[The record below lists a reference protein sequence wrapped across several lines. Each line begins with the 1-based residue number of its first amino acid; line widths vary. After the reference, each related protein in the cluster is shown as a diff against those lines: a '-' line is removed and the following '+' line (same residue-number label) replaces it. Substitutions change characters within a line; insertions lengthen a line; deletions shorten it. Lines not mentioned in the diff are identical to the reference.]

1 MVSPGLWSRRHN
13 GLRQLGTA
21 ALVLAFLSLGLFA
34 QSYRG
39 GIRGAI
45 KDAGGAAIPGAK
57 VALVDVATNVAR
69 NTITNDAGEYV
80 FNAVEPASYNLVVE
94 FPGFKKLERAA
105 RIGTQEFLTVD
116 VAMEVGDVTE
126 SVQVTEEVPLIETA
140 NASTGQTVD
149 RQKLVDL
156 PNLGRN
162 AFMMSKLTSNVVQIG
177 NPLYNRM
184 QDQSGSS
191 QISIAGGPVRG
202 NNYLVDGVPITDS
215 VNRAIII
222 PTIEAVEEVKIQAN
236 TYDAEMGRTG
246 GGVFNTYMKSGG
258 NEWHGSAFGYIRP
271 RELSANNFFNNRN
284 GTERPDTSWENF
296 GASVGGAIFIPKFY
310 DGRNK
315 TFFWLG
321 YEGYNQVSGLTSNF
335 SLPSVAERNGDF
347 SSTLVPG
354 TTTGQQLIIYDPAT
368 TVKSGSNYSRMPFAG
383 NIIPISRQSSIA
395 RAALATLPNPTSAA
409 SSFGGNN
416 YVANA
421 TLADTADQFSG
432 KLDHQLFSWWRVS
445 GSYLWY
451 HSLEPGENWYN
462 TVSSPSQWTLDRTVN
477 ATAINNL
484 ITPDPTT
491 VISVRYGFNRF
502 PNEDGQR
509 SQGFNVASLGFP
521 TSLVSQLQT
530 SVFPAFNFQTLN
542 SMAPGGTG
550 QTIFHSKNFLVGVS
564 KFLGRHSV
572 KFGFDYRRINNDGIS
587 FPNMAFSFDNSFTR
601 ASQAVNNASGADVAS
616 MLLGMPSGGTANRVV
631 GVQQWVDY
639 YGGYVHDDFR
649 LNDRVT
655 INVGVRYEFESGLKA
670 KDNAVIVGFDRG
682 TVSPIPVTNTSLGVV
697 PRGGVM
703 YAGQNGYPTQTGNL
717 NANKIS
723 PRFGI
728 AWKLNNKTTI
738 RGGYGLF
745 WAPVAYGLQTPLGW
759 NAQSNLTGS
768 GDNGATPGDLLGNP
782 YPNGLLSPV
791 LNGNGLIT
799 GVGGGLSFID
809 QNMKSPYVHQYSFD
823 IQRELGWGVALAV
836 GYVGSQGK
844 NLTIGNAVNINQL
857 EERYFND
864 PSMAQRVAN
873 PYYSSAGQGIIR
885 NSEIT
890 RAQLLRPF
898 NQYQNITTSLN
909 SFGRSTYDSVVIKA
923 QKRMSKGLS
932 FLSTFTWSQF
942 KDTGV
947 GAAGSGPLN
956 SLAAST
962 RNSYDIEREFSL
974 SGSHTPRRW
983 SNALTY
989 ELPFGKGKP
998 YMSGTMADLVVGG
1011 WSVNAV
1017 QIWQTGFPLS
1027 VRQAVNSNT
1036 NYFTLVQFPNATG
1049 VSPETSGRPQDR
1061 IGLDRDSTRYIND
1074 AAFGPAAEGTFGNV
1088 SRTLGMRGPGTH
1100 NWDISVFK
1108 TFTVLEKYRAQFRAE
1123 AINAFNTPLFNSPN
1137 TTFGSGAFGQI
1148 SQQANFP
1155 RMYQLGLRFF
1165 F

>member
-1 MVSPGLWSRRHN
+1 MVSPRLRSQRIAGA
-13 GLRQLGTA
+13 LRQLGTV
-21 ALVLAFLSLGLFA
+21 ALLLSLLSLGLFA
-34 QSYRG
+34 QTYRG
-39 GIRGAI
+39 GVRGAV
-45 KDAGGAAIPGAK
+45 KDAGGASIAGAR
-57 VALVDVATNVAR
+57 VALIDAGTNVAR
-69 NTITNDAGEYV
+69 NTVTNDLGEYV
-80 FNAVEPASYNLVVE
+80 FNAVEPADYNIVVE
-94 FPGFKKLERAA
+94 YPGFKKLERAA

-116 VAMEVGDVTE
+116 ITMEVGDVTE
-126 SVQVTEEVPLIETA
+126 SVQVTEEVPLIETS

-222 PTIEAVEEVKIQAN
+222 PTIESVEEVKIQAN

-246 GGVFNTYMKSGG
+246 GGVFNTYMKAGT

-271 RELSANNFFNNRN
+271 RELSANNFFRNRT
-284 GTERPDTSWENF
+284 GAERPDTSWENF
-296 GASVGGAIFIPKFY
+296 GASIGGAIFIPKFY

-321 YEGYNQVSGLTSNF
+321 YEGYNQVTGLTSNF
-335 SLPSVAERNGDF
+335 SLPTADERNGNF
-347 SSTLVPG
+347 SSTIVPG
-354 TTTGQQLIIYDPAT
+354 GGGSLVVYDPAT
-368 TVKSGSNYSRMPFAG
+368 TVIQPNGNYSRTPFA
-383 NIIPISRQSSIA
+383 NSIIPNGRQSSIA
-395 RAALATLPNPTSAA
+395 RNALATLPLPTATAA
-409 SSFGGNN
+409 SYGAQN
-416 YVANA
+416 YTANA
-421 TLADTADQFSG
+421 TLDDTADQFTG

-451 HSLEPGENWYN
+451 HSLEPGEYWYR

-484 ITPDPTT
+484 LTPDPTT

-502 PNEDGQR
+502 PNVDGQQ
-509 SQGFNVASLGFP
+509 SMGFNPASLGFP
-521 TSLVSQLQT
+521 SSLVSQLQT
-530 SVFPAFNFQTLN
+530 AVFPAFNFSTLT
-542 SMAPGGTG
+542 SMNPGGTG
-550 QTIFHSKNFLVGVS
+550 LTVFHSKNFLVGVS

-601 ASQAVNNASGADVAS
+601 SSQAINATEGADVAS
-616 MLLGMPSGGTANRVV
+616 FLLGMPASGTANRVV
-631 GVQQWVDY
+631 GVEQWVDY
-639 YGGYVHDDFR
+639 YAGYIHDDFR
-649 LNDRVT
+649 LNDRLTV
-655 INVGVRYEFESGLKA
+655 NFGLRYEHETGLRA
-670 KDNAVIVGFDRG
+670 KDNAVIVGFDRSV
-682 TVSPIPVTNTSLGVV
+682 VSPITVTDPSLGIT

-717 NANKIS
+717 NSVKLS
-723 PRFGI
+723 PRFGV
-728 AWKLNNKTTI
+728 AWKLNDKTTV

-745 WAPVAYGLQTPLGW
+745 WAPIAYGLQTPLGW
-759 NAQSNLTGS
+759 NARTDLTAS
-768 GDNGATPGDLLGNP
+768 GDGGATPGALLDNP

-791 LNGNGLIT
+791 LSGNGL
-799 GVGGGLSFID
+799 VAAAGGALGFID
-809 QNMKSPYVHQYSFD
+809 QNMKAPYVHQYSFD

-836 GYVGSQGK
+836 GYVGSHGS

-857 EERYFND
+857 EERHFGD
-864 PSMAQRVAN
+864 PGILSSVPN
-873 PYYSSAGQGIIR
+873 PYFTDGGQGFLGNANI
-885 NSEIT
+885 N
-890 RAQLLRPF
+890 RAQLLRPY
-898 NQYQNITTSLN
+898 NQYANLTTSIN
-909 SFGRSTYDSVVIKA
+909 SWGRSTYDSVVIKA
-923 QKRMSKGLS
+923 QKRMSKGIS

-942 KDTGV
+942 MDLGV

-956 SLAAST
+956 SLSAAT
-962 RNSYDIEREFSL
+962 RNSYDIEREFGL

-998 YMSGTMADLVVGG
+998 FLDNTLADLVVGG
-1011 WSVNAV
+1011 WSINAV

-1027 VRQAVNSNT
+1027 VRQAANT
-1036 NYFTLVQFPNATG
+1036 NANFFTLVQFPNATG

-1061 IGLDRDSTRYIND
+1061 IGLDAGSTRFID
-1074 AAFGPAAEGTFGNV
+1074 AAAFSTAPTGTFGNL
-1088 SRTLGMRGPGTH
+1088 SRTLSMRGPGTH

-1108 TFTVLEKYRAQFRAE
+1108 TFTFLEKYKAQFRAE

-1155 RMYQLGLRFF
+1155 RMYQLGVRFF

>member
-1 MVSPGLWSRRHN
+1 M
-13 GLRQLGTA
+13 
-21 ALVLAFLSLGLFA
+21 ALCFSLSLFA

-39 GIRGAI
+39 GVRGAV
-45 KDAGGAAIPGAK
+45 KDAGGATIPGAK
-57 VALVDVATNVAR
+57 VALVDVNTNVTR
-69 NTITNDAGEYV
+69 NTVTNDAGEYV
-80 FNAVEPASYNLVVE
+80 FNAVEPADYKIVAE

-116 VAMEVGDVTE
+116 IALEVGEVTE
-126 SVQVTEEVPLIETA
+126 SIQVTEEVPLIETS

-162 AFMMSKLTSNVVQIG
+162 PFMMSKLSSNVVQIG
-177 NPLYNRM
+177 NPTFNRM

-202 NNYLVDGVPITDS
+202 NNYLIDGVPVTDS
-215 VNRAIII
+215 VNRSVIV
-222 PTIEAVEEVKIQAN
+222 PTIEAVEEVKVQAN

-246 GGVFNTYMKSGG
+246 GGVFNTYMKSGS

-271 RELSANNFFNNRN
+271 RDISANNFFRNRS
-284 GTERPDTSWENF
+284 GQERPQTSWENF
-296 GASVGGAIFIPKFY
+296 GASIGGPIYIPKVY

-321 YEGYNQVSGLTSNF
+321 YEGYNQVTALTSLFAVPTADQRAGNF
-335 SLPSVAERNGDF
+335 AS
-347 SSTLVPG
+347 
-354 TTTGQQLIIYDPAT
+354 TTGPGGGLLTIYDPNT
-368 TVKSGSNYSRMPFAG
+368 TVIASDGKYTRTPFA
-383 NIIPISRQSSIA
+383 NNAIPIGRQSTIA
-395 RAALATLPNPTSAA
+395 RNALSTVPLPTGNALTYGGQNYTADAALD
-409 SSFGGNN
+409 
-416 YVANA
+416 
-421 TLADTADQFSG
+421 DTADQFTA
-432 KLDHQLFSWWRVS
+432 KADHQITSWWRVS

-451 HSLEPGENWYN
+451 HSLEPGENWFG

-491 VISVRYGFNRF
+491 VLSIRYGFNRF

-509 SQGFNVASLGFP
+509 SFGFNAGSLGFP
-521 TSLVSQLQT
+521 SNFVSQIQAPIFPQFNLATLTSL
-530 SVFPAFNFQTLN
+530 N
-542 SMAPGGTG
+542 PGGVG

-587 FPNMAFSFDNSFTR
+587 FPNAAFSFDNSFTR
-601 ASQAVNNASGADVAS
+601 ASEIATATNGADIAS
-616 MLLGMPSGGTANRVV
+616 MLLGLPSGGTASRVV
-631 GVQQWVDY
+631 GVQQFVNY

-649 LNDRVT
+649 INDSVT
-655 INVGVRYEFESGLKA
+655 VNFGVRYEYESGLNA
-670 KDNAVIVGFDRG
+670 VDNAVIVGFDRQV
-682 TVSPIPVTNTSLGVV
+682 VSPIPVTNPLSGVT

-703 YAGQNGYPTQTGNL
+703 FAGQNGYPTQTGNL
-717 NANKIS
+717 NTIKLS

-728 AWKLNNKTTI
+728 AWKMNDKTTI

-745 WAPVAYGLQTPLGW
+745 WAPLAYGLQTPLGW
-759 NAQSNLTGS
+759 NGQSTLTGS
-768 GDNGATPGDLLGNP
+768 GDNGATPGATLANP
-782 YPNGLLSPV
+782 YPNGLGQPV
-791 LNGNGLIT
+791 LNGNGLLT
-799 GVGGGLSFID
+799 GIGQGLSFID
-809 QNMKSPYVHQYSFD
+809 QNMRSPYVHQYSFD

-836 GYVGSQGK
+836 GYVGSRGQQ
-844 NLTIGNAVNINQL
+844 LTIGNAVNINQL
-857 EERYFND
+857 EERFFSD
-864 PSMAQRVAN
+864 PNILQSVPN
-873 PYYSSAGQGIIR
+873 PYYSPSGQGIIR
-885 NSEIT
+885 NQNIN

-898 NQYQNITTSLN
+898 NQYANLTTSIN
-909 SFGRSTYDSVVIKA
+909 SFGRSTYDSMVVKA
-923 QKRMSKGLS
+923 QKRFSKGIS
-932 FLSTFTWSQF
+932 FLSTFTYSLF
-942 KDTGV
+942 MDTGV

-956 SLAAST
+956 SLSAAT

-974 SGSHTPRRW
+974 SGSHSPKRW
-983 SNALTY
+983 SNAVTY

-998 YMSGTMADLVVGG
+998 FMNGTLADLVVGG
-1011 WSVNAV
+1011 WSLNTVHV
-1017 QIWQTGFPLS
+1017 WQTGFPLS
-1027 VRQAVNSNT
+1027 VRQAANT
-1036 NYFTLVQFPNATG
+1036 NSQYFALVQFPNATG

-1061 IGLDRDSTRYIND
+1061 IGLDSGSTRFID
-1074 AAFGPAAEGTFGNV
+1074 AAAFSTAPTGTFGNL
-1088 SRTLGMRGPGTH
+1088 SRTLNMRGPGLH

-1108 TFTVLEKYRAQFRAE
+1108 TFTIAEKYKAQFRAE
-1123 AINAFNTPLFNSPN
+1123 AVNAFNTPLFNSPN